1 MSKNAKTGKVTDKAT
16 ATEKVS
22 AQIAVAETSTIE
34 APAVPH
40 INGEF
45 PVGSKIETSL
55 ASPLEV
61 FGKKDVVGKSA
72 SMKPCASIIFEKLA
86 TVTEHGENIIRVKK
100 PNSTRIFY
108 TTEGKLN
115 FGEGAPV
122 ANLILPEPAE
132 VAAPEAS
139 TAAE

>member
-1 MSKNAKTGKVTDKAT
+1 MNKNAKTSKVADKAI

-22 AQIAVAETSTIE
+22 AENAVTETLTIE
-34 APAVPH
+34 VPAVPH
-40 INGEF
+40 VNGEF

-86 TVTEHGENIIRVKK
+86 MVSENGENIIRVKK

-115 FGEGAPV
+115 FGEGAPA

-132 VAAPEAS
+132 VATEES
-139 TAAE
+139 TAASE